1 MNTIQVDD
9 KIVVTKLVQWV
20 LPAKMSKSYLED
32 AIYYD
37 RGNAHLQLHN
47 FHGVVHNFCDL
58 QKAKQQLIQEAAE
71 YFFSLG
77 VIIS

>member
-1 MNTIQVDD
+1 
-9 KIVVTKLVQWV
+9 
-20 LPAKMSKSYLED
+20 MSKSYLED